1 MARARKRKGFT
12 TKRKKKKSSKPAVDS
27 SNLPLEDGPREC
39 ELRESEEPTTV
50 ENITRPED
58 GKESQENT
66 TVNISSNTEKPKESN
81 VGETNN
87 DAGEKSSSDN
97 ERNKTSALPSKK
109 SKVTKMKLR
118 YNEEDLDML
127 CEWDDCEYRTDDIS
141 KFVSHVENHIPELTV
156 KILPSNEVVYIC
168 RWIACDFECV
178 DRNEIS
184 RHVNYHAFHTKI
196 KCIGWNICQRSGVP
210 ACNYHEL
217 GRNVI
222 PDIPSTYR
230 CNWEDCSDEFQ
241 NAQKFYNHV
250 ECHVRGHVPDNSAKN
265 SYQCAWGVCKSKCP
279 IRPKLRDH
287 VRVHTQEK
295 MVGCPV
301 CGGVF
306 ATRAKYY
313 DHCKRQIPLEMHGYQ
328 CSHCFKFYPSERL
341 LKGHMRLHVNHYKC
355 AFCDM
360 TCPGPASLSNH
371 IRFRHLDEKPYK
383 CEYCEFRGK
392 TQSDLACH
400 QRAHLP
406 DGFYKCTEEGCDFS
420 ARTPFTLSWHYR
432 KVHAN
437 QVHPMY
443 CCHICDRRY
452 GRGHNLTQHLLN
464 SHSFQWPSG
473 HSRFR
478 YKLHEDGLYRL
489 ETVRYESLEVTQK
502 MMSEREA
509 KSRPKIIKRQNKWQ
523 YPYKG
528 FVETEVEEEEVD
540 DPDID
545 LGEGENGSRKKRRKV
560 KPDSPLKLRAPTIS
574 DWMPEVSG
582 IADDGGRLIEIA
594 VEELNEKGQVVK
606 LEFIHTKEVRVTAE
620 EGTQI

>member
-1 MARARKRKGFT
+1 MSKVRSKRRTIKKRKQ
-12 TKRKKKKSSKPAVDS
+12 KKKAVVSKKVPVKDIINENDTS
-27 SNLPLEDGPREC
+27 
-39 ELRESEEPTTV
+39 ESE
-50 ENITRPED
+50 R
-58 GKESQENT
+58 
-66 TVNISSNTEKPKESN
+66 SNTED
-81 VGETNN
+81 ETVKNT
-87 DAGEKSSSDN
+87 AE
-97 ERNKTSALPSKK
+97 LPSEP
-109 SKVTKMKLR
+109 SNEDVCRVIAPRIYPRTMKFTD
-118 YNEEDLDML
+118 EELDML
-127 CEWDDCEYRTDDIS
+127 CEWEECSFRTDDLN
-141 KFVSHVENHIPELTV
+141 KFVSHVENHIPQLAV
-156 KILPSNEVVYIC
+156 KVLSSSEVVYIC
-168 RWIACDFECV
+168 RWVACEFECV
-178 DRNEIS
+178 DRSEIS

-196 KCIGWNICQRSGVP
+196 KCIGGNICQRTGVP

-222 PDIPSTYR
+222 PDIPNSYR
-230 CNWEDCSDEFQ
+230 CNWEDCTDNFQ
-241 NAQKFYNHV
+241 NAQKFYLHV
-250 ECHVRGHVPDNSAKN
+250 ECHIRGHNSDKIVKN
-265 SYQCAWGVCKSKCP
+265 CYHCRWGLCKAKCP
-279 IRPKLRDH
+279 TKPKLRDH
-287 VRVHTQEK
+287 LRSHTQEK

-355 AFCDM
+355 PFCDM

-371 IRFRHLDEKPYK
+371 IRFRHLDEKPFQ
-383 CEYCEFRGK
+383 CELCDFRGK

-406 DGFYKCTEEGCDFS
+406 DGFYKCTEEGCEYS
-420 ARTPFTLSWHYR
+420 ARTPSALSWHYR

-443 CCHICDRRY
+443 CCHICDVRY
-452 GRGHNLTQHLLN
+452 SRGFYLTRHLVN
-464 SHSFQWPSG
+464 KHSFQWPSG

-509 KSRPKIIKRQNKWQ
+509 RSASKTKIIKRQNKWQ

-528 FVETEVEEEEVD
+528 FVETDCEVDTD
-540 DPDID
+540 DPDD
-545 LGEGENGSRKKRRKV
+545 ELSEENVSQRSMKRV
-560 KPDSPLKLRAPTIS
+560 KPDSPLKLRSPMINDSLDLDDS
-574 DWMPEVSG
+574 DSMDTTLV
-582 IADDGGRLIEIA
+582 DKGGRLIEIA
-594 VEELNEKGQVVK
+594 VEELDEKGQVVK
-606 LEFIHTKEVRVTAE
+606 LEFIHTKEVRVTSE
-620 EGTQI
+620 EGCKV